1 MKMKMKMKTKP
12 TSKPDKLLGHATD
25 YFGDRPLVSP
35 EIYIRLFTA
44 EKHPKTKLQ
53 QFSDLLK
60 KIFGLS

>member
-1 MKMKMKMKTKP
+1 MKTKP

-44 EKHPKTKLQ
+44 KKRAKTKLQ
-53 QFSDLLK
+53 RLSDLVK
-60 KIFGLS
+60 KIFGLF